1 MTVSA
6 LRALPVPDTEPPL
19 EDVGAES
26 GGWQPPGRPLRA
38 VQGVLALVVGDAGG
52 GTALD
57 GRGAADDDEADFG
70 PRPTATRELPP
81 AAEWGRRLVQVVV
94 EVMCGQRPPA
104 QLVRWTSQEVYAE
117 VLSQTLPAPRPGAPM
132 TRRRPRVSSVRV
144 CEPVDGVA
152 ELSAVVHGQY
162 RVQALAVRLE
172 GRDGRWQATAL
183 ATG

>member
-1 MTVSA
+1 MTVSN

-19 EDVGAES
+19 EDVGAECRD
-26 GGWQPPGRPLRA
+26 WQPPERPPRA
-38 VQGVLALVVGDAGG
+38 VQGVLTLVVSSPGSGSA
-52 GTALD
+52 AQAF
-57 GRGAADDDEADFG
+57 GAADDEADFG

-81 AAEWGRRLVQVVV
+81 AGEWGRRLVQVVV
-94 EVMCGQRPPA
+94 EVMCGQRPPT

-117 VLSQTLPAPRPGAPM
+117 VLSQTLPAPRPGAPVI
-132 TRRRPRVSSVRV
+132 RRRPRVCSVRV

-162 RVQALAVRLE
+162 RVQALAMRLE

>member
-1 MTVSA
+1 MSVTA

-19 EDVGAES
+19 EDVGGECRD
-26 GGWQPPGRPLRA
+26 WQPPGRPPLA
-38 VQGVLALVVGDAGG
+38 VQGVLTLVVGGPSVEPAEPF
-52 GTALD
+52 
-57 GRGAADDDEADFG
+57 GAADDEADFG
-70 PRPTATRELPP
+70 PQPTATRELPP

-117 VLSQTLPAPRPGAPM
+117 VLSQTLPAPRPGAPV
-132 TRRRPRVSSVRV
+132 TRRRPRVGSVRV

>member
-1 MTVSA
+1 MSVTA

-19 EDVGAES
+19 EDVGAERRD
-26 GGWQPPGRPLRA
+26 WQPPRRPERA
-38 VQGVLALVVGDAGG
+38 VQGVLTLVVSGP
-52 GTALD
+52 
-57 GRGAADDDEADFG
+57 ADDPAGAFATADDEVDFG
-70 PRPTATRELPP
+70 PQPTATRELPP
-81 AAEWGRRLVQVVV
+81 AGEWGRRLVQVVV

-104 QLVRWTSQEVYAE
+104 QLVRWTSQEVYDE
-117 VLSQTLPAPRPGAPM
+117 VISQTLPAPRPGAPVA
-132 TRRRPRVSSVRV
+132 RRRPRVSSVRV

-172 GRDGRWQATAL
+172 GRDGRWRATAL

>member
-1 MTVSA
+1 MSFSA

-19 EDVGAES
+19 EDVGAECRD
-26 GGWQPPGRPLRA
+26 WPPPGRPTRA
-38 VQGVLALVVGDAGG
+38 VQGVLTLVVG
-52 GTALD
+52 GTGSGPSAEAF
-57 GRGAADDDEADFG
+57 GAADDEADFG
-70 PRPTATRELPP
+70 PQPTATRELPP

-117 VLSQTLPAPRPGAPM
+117 VLSQTLPAPRPGAPV